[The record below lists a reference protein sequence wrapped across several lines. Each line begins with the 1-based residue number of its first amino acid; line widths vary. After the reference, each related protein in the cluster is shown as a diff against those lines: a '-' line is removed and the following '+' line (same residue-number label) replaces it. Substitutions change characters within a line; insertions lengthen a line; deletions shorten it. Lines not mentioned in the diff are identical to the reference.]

1 MNEEGNARTPLPRGP
16 RATVQPLGDQ
26 NLESKLRDMLH
37 GNSPIIETTPQ
48 SFHRLRHHD
57 QLPPQPLIP
66 GIEPLPNQFSLMPPS
81 PTQPGLLPSPNIMHH
96 QPPPTLH
103 RSSTVPA
110 PGFMPR
116 HNHAPSLDRSGSW
129 VEGIPHP
136 QYTPQ
141 NQYQSSRSQRGRYD
155 YRQNKYRPPPVP
167 QINNALHFPPLGTI
181 PTQPPPPP
189 PPLSERHPSI
199 SMNSHHRN
207 SGPGQFQHE
216 KHYSPP
222 YNRNPQFHNP
232 FGQPQNFSPPMN
244 RRGRGHRAYRGSH
257 GSRGS
262 RNFIPLDYTMMTE
275 YATSVVQNVRPT
287 ESELS
292 MKDTML
298 RRIADICN
306 NIVPGSRIVP
316 FGSLVSGFATKGAD
330 MDVIFAHDTIEPQPS
345 SMDSNIP
352 IRLANEFLKRGF
364 EVDLLIRTRV
374 PILKIKTPSLGP
386 EPRSRPSSPFVEHVL
401 RETVEEDPWP
411 ENISCDI
418 GFKNHLGITNSHF
431 LRTYSQCDPRF
442 GEMVLFIKQWSKNRD
457 LNSPYF
463 GTLSSY
469 GYVLMVAHFLINI
482 VQPAVLPNLQLI
494 PPEPD
499 TPVSELS
506 QDGYNI
512 WYFKD
517 LSKIESG
524 ELLPGGRNDMSLGQL
539 IHEFFQYY
547 TTNFNFVSEV
557 ITIRT
562 PGGVMYKQE
571 KGWTSARER
580 VGEMMTYQDRY
591 LLALED
597 PFEISHNVGRTCGG
611 AGVRRIRG
619 EMQRAAQMIRKLSTP
634 LLSENSGRHP
644 GWDMPISLDELMAT
658 IRQHNRGF
666 RNRKNNQKHL
676 VEWIKND
683 WTVGHCLAQIE
694 AAAEELRKK
703 RELGLP
709 DDAELPPES
718 EEGSGE
724 TDGEE
729 EETDSSDDSALRV
742 VADTDP
748 DPDRIIEGVA
758 NFTL

>member
-1 MNEEGNARTPLPRGP
+1 
-16 RATVQPLGDQ
+16 
-26 NLESKLRDMLH
+26 MLH
-37 GNSPIIETTPQ
+37 GNSPVMEKEPFQ
-48 SFHRLRHHD
+48 GLRHHE
-57 QLPPQPLIP
+57 QFTPQPLIP
-66 GIEPLPNQFSLMPPS
+66 GIELHPNQFTSVPS
-81 PTQPGLLPSPNIMHH
+81 SSTQLGLLPSPNIQHH

-110 PGFMPR
+110 HGFIPR
-116 HNHAPSLDRSGSW
+116 HEHVPSLDRSGSW

-141 NQYQSSRSQRGRYD
+141 NQFQASRSRGNRYD
-155 YRQNKYRPPPVP
+155 YRQNKYKPPPVP

-181 PTQPPPPP
+181 PAQPHQP
-189 PPLSERHPSI
+189 PPLSERHQPMH
-199 SMNSHHRN
+199 MNNHRRN

-222 YNRNPQFHNP
+222 HNRNTQFHGRP
-232 FGQPQNFSPPMN
+232 GQPQNFSPPMN
-244 RRGRGHRAYRGSH
+244 RRGRGHHAYRGSH
-257 GSRGS
+257 VSRGS

-275 YATSVVQNVRPT
+275 YATSVVQHVRPT
-287 ESELS
+287 ESELV
-292 MKDTML
+292 MKDTIL
-298 RRIADICN
+298 RRISDICN
-306 NIVPGSRIVP
+306 NLVPGSRVVP

-330 MDVIFAHDTIEPQPS
+330 MDVIFSHDTIEPQPS

-374 PILKIKTPSLGP
+374 PILKVKTPSPGL
-386 EPRSRPSSPFVEHVL
+386 EPGSRPSSPSAEHVL
-401 RETVEEDPWP
+401 KETIEEDPWP

-482 VQPAVLPNLQLI
+482 VQPPVLPNLQLI

-499 TPVSELS
+499 TPLSEVS

-517 LSKIESG
+517 LSRIESG
-524 ELLPGGRNDMSLGQL
+524 DLLPGGKNEMSLGQL

-557 ITIRT
+557 VTIRT

-580 VGEMMTYQDRY
+580 VGEMTTYQDRY

-634 LLSENSGRHP
+634 FLHENAGRHA
-644 GWDMPISLDELMAT
+644 GWDMPISFDELMAT

-676 VEWIKND
+676 VEWIKNG

-694 AAAEELRKK
+694 AAAEELRRK

-729 EETDSSDDSALRV
+729 EEETDSSDDSAVRV
-742 VADTDP
+742 VVDTSPSSDQ
-748 DPDRIIEGVA
+748 IVEGLT
-758 NFTL
+758 NFTI